1 MTIDVEGAQ
10 PRIDERVGMAMP
22 RVMAAE
28 VILAAEAKAFI
39 AAEPMT
45 VSRIAGRAQRPICL
59 RSFSPHG
66 AASCEALSPGDAL
79 AVRPLL
85 RLHFP
90 LIEPDVQASGS
101 RTRPHASRAAH
112 LRLPVHFRGGQN
124 ARCDNHNSS

>member
-1 MTIDVEGAQ
+1 V
-10 PRIDERVGMAMP
+10 VF
-22 RVMAAE
+22 AAK
-28 VILAAEAKAFI
+28 AKAFMP
-39 AAEPMT
+39 AEPMT

-90 LIEPDVQASGS
+90 LIEPACRHPALGQDL
-101 RTRPHASRAAH
+101 TLRARH
-112 LRLPVHFRGGQN
+112 T
-124 ARCDNHNSS
+124 CDCRSILGAAKMPGAITTILHNSTTAVALSYDRLGGIKVMAQ